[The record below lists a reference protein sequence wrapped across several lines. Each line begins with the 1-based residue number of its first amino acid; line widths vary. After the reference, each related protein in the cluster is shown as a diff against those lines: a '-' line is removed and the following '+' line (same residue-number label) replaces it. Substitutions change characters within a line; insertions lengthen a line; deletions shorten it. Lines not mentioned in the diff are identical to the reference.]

1 MQTVVTILNVI
12 ASLASLAMLWFGWVM
27 AGFAAEFNPQH
38 RDYYGIA
45 YSVVVMATFLIVPV
59 LCVMAS
65 RKLVRQ
71 HRRGSVLVALVPV
84 ALIPP
89 AFLMYTAGGLRML
102 EHALNG
108 LLGYS

>member
-12 ASLASLAMLWFGWVM
+12 ASLASLAMVWFGWVM

-71 HRRGSVLVALVPV
+71 HRRGSVLVALVP
-84 ALIPP
+84 P